1 MARWLQLLTERLVQF
16 MKQAAEDCVH
26 GVHPI
31 SQPKHETHG
40 PAVAH
45 RSGQDPRQI
54 AHQCRVGVALRPT
67 GQLLEE
73 GQVTLLEIAR
83 NRPQQAGRIP
93 EVVVEQRPRDADFPG
108 QISGLH
114 VGGDRL
120 IQCPDGGRQHPQSG
134 PL

>member
-16 MKQAAEDCVH
+16 MKQATEDCVH
-26 GVHPI
+26 SVHPI

-54 AHQCRVGVALRPT
+54 AHQRRVGVALRPT
-67 GQLLEE
+67 GQLLEKGE
-73 GQVTLLEIAR
+73 VALLEIAR

-93 EVVVEQRPRDADFPG
+93 EVVVQQRPRDADLAG
-108 QISGLH
+108 QVGGLH
-114 VGGDRL
+114 VGGDGLVQR
-120 IQCPDGGRQHPQSG
+120 CDGGRQHPQSG
-134 PL
+134 SL